1 MRKHEIARIT
11 TMLLFVMLST
21 LTAFAQNITVKG
33 VISDGQTNEP
43 LMGVT
48 VREKGNKTNG
58 AVSDLD
64 GNYSISVKSNATLVF
79 SYMGFKDEEIAVQ
92 GRRSIAVTMHS
103 ESKVLD
109 ELVVIG
115 YGVQRKSDI
124 TGSISSVA
132 GKDINKTPVSSAV
145 QALQGRATGVNIIQN
160 TGAPGSST
168 TIKIRG
174 TGTVNDSDPLY
185 VVDGFIVD
193 NIDYLNPN
201 DIENVEIDKRTN
213 EISLVRKTMTISNKK
228 VHITQNIELNS
239 YIDFWLWNYRK
250 KGEKGK
256 MVKDSTFEDYVQKA
270 DYIKRD

>member
-79 SYMGFKDEEIAVQ
+79 SYMGFKDEEVAVQ

-109 ELVVIG
+109 ELVVMAT
-115 YGVQRKSDI
+115 VC
-124 TGSISSVA
+124 
-132 GKDINKTPVSSAV
+132 SA
-145 QALQGRATGVNIIQN
+145 RA
-160 TGAPGSST
+160 
-168 TIKIRG
+168 
-174 TGTVNDSDPLY
+174 
-185 VVDGFIVD
+185 
-193 NIDYLNPN
+193 
-201 DIENVEIDKRTN
+201 
-213 EISLVRKTMTISNKK
+213 ISLVLSHQWQEKTLTKPQY
-228 VHITQNIELNS
+228 H
-239 YIDFWLWNYRK
+239 RPCRRC
-250 KGEKGK
+250 
-256 MVKDSTFEDYVQKA
+256 KDVL
-270 DYIKRD
+270 RV

>member
-11 TMLLFVMLST
+11 TMLLFVMLSA

-33 VISDGQTNEP
+33 VISDGQINEP

-48 VREKGNKTNG
+48 VREKGNNTNG
-58 AVSDLD
+58 VVSDLD

-79 SYMGFKDEEIAVQ
+79 SYMGFKDEEVAVQ

-103 ESKVLD
+103 VSKALD

-185 VVDGFIVD
+185 VVD
-193 NIDYLNPN
+193 
-201 DIENVEIDKRTN
+201 
-213 EISLVRKTMTISNKK
+213 
-228 VHITQNIELNS
+228 
-239 YIDFWLWNYRK
+239 
-250 KGEKGK
+250 
-256 MVKDSTFEDYVQKA
+256 
-270 DYIKRD
+270 

>member
-92 GRRSIAVTMHS
+92 VC
-103 ESKVLD
+103 
-109 ELVVIG
+109 
-115 YGVQRKSDI
+115 
-124 TGSISSVA
+124 
-132 GKDINKTPVSSAV
+132 SA
-145 QALQGRATGVNIIQN
+145 RA
-160 TGAPGSST
+160 
-168 TIKIRG
+168 
-174 TGTVNDSDPLY
+174 
-185 VVDGFIVD
+185 
-193 NIDYLNPN
+193 
-201 DIENVEIDKRTN
+201 
-213 EISLVRKTMTISNKK
+213 ISLVLSHQWQEKILTKPQYRRPYRRCK
-228 VHITQNIELNS
+228 VVP
-239 YIDFWLWNYRK
+239 R
-250 KGEKGK
+250 
-256 MVKDSTFEDYVQKA
+256 V
-270 DYIKRD
+270 